1 MCNDIIHKYTLF
13 YINTKLYSKQYSF
26 IIGDAVMNLYMS
38 SIVIYKE
45 QCQKVL
51 LVWLIASVLTPPR
64 ERVARESPNR
74 ISPERPPTSLC
85 VLRHAP

>member
-51 LVWLIASVLTPPR
+51 LVWLIASVLTPPPRESR
-64 ERVARESPNR
+64 ERVSQPNQSGASSDFSVR
-74 ISPERPPTSLC
+74 SSSR
-85 VLRHAP
+85 A